1 MLEIS
6 RRTDP
11 LRRPWLRAAIA
22 AAALLASAAGN
33 VRGEETCAGKPA
45 GTGCWMEVAGRRGCH
60 VWNVSLQAG
69 AATATWSGGCAGG
82 RAQGTGT
89 LTWSWDGKQSTG
101 TGRLVDGKRHG
112 NWVELNEHGTASEG
126 RYLGGEEHGG
136 WTIRSADGSVQ
147 EGSYR
152 NGKRHG
158 HWTIREGNLVVLEG
172 SYIDG
177 NEDGDWIARSADG
190 TVHVF
195 SFANG
200 RLLRSR

>member
-1 MLEIS
+1 ML
-6 RRTDP
+6 
-11 LRRPWLRAAIA
+11 LGAATG
-22 AAALLASAAGN
+22 S
-33 VRGEETCAGKPA
+33 VRGEEACAGKPA
-45 GTGCWMEVAGRRGCH
+45 GTACWMEVARQQGCH
-60 VWNVSLQAG
+60 VWNASLQAG
-69 AATATWSGGCAGG
+69 AVSATWSGGCAGG

-101 TGRLVDGKRHG
+101 RDASSTASGTA
-112 NWVELNEHGTASEG
+112 NWVERNEYGTASEG
-126 RYLGGEEHGG
+126 RYLGGEEHGR

-158 HWTIREGNLVVLEG
+158 HWTIREENLVVLEG

-177 NEDGDWIARSADG
+177 NENGDWIARSADG